1 MHLPRRFHKV
11 LRVVLILGS
20 IAFSG
25 AVTVA
30 CAPGF
35 EANSRLIAAESSSGL
50 EVPSVPVDIPQIPN
64 PGAVTPTPAPVP
76 VLDICSKLDFADVIW
91 PSRLIMVERKAM
103 ALALNITGSFEGSAG
118 WANIAGNGD
127 GQGLSLGLNQQ
138 NFGQGTLQP
147 MLTVMLKNNREV
159 VKPLFTAANLTSLT
173 SMLNKY
179 AGAMLSVTRESFE
192 EPGHYI
198 STEELFPDR
207 NAISPLD
214 EGYSESQ
221 FRVMDAKTDASIVW
235 AKANILTA
243 TGTVKA
249 DWKKSFVSLA
259 VTAPYRSQQIQA
271 ALTMFA
277 KAQGYYETLKF
288 REMRSLLVLY
298 DFVVQNGGFTASHL
312 TQYRSYLAANPKSSE
327 TARLL
332 KLLEIRLVSVR
343 EQYKADVRARKTTII
358 NGTGKV
364 HGATRNLPKEYCYA
378 SGEVMSASTLFIT
391 HDLRAL

>member
-1 MHLPRRFHKV
+1 MHLLGRYKKTGKV
-11 LRVVLILGS
+11 SLVVALVIGT
-20 IAFSG
+20 G
-25 AVTVA
+25 A

-35 EANSRLIAAESSSGL
+35 DAASQSTMAESSSGNSPR
-50 EVPSVPVDIPQIPN
+50 ESSPPRESVPVVVPT
-64 PGAVTPTPAPVP
+64 TPTPVP
-76 VLDICSKLDFADVIW
+76 ALDICSKLDFSDVTW
-91 PSRLIMVERKAM
+91 PSRLIVIERKAM

-147 MLTVMLKNNREV
+147 MLSTMIKNNREV
-159 VKPLFTAANLTSLT
+159 VQPLFTTTNLSSLKA
-173 SMLNKY
+173 MLTKY
-179 AGAMLSVTRESFE
+179 SGTALSVTSQSFDD
-192 EPGHYI
+192 PGRYI
-198 STEELFPDR
+198 STEALFPDR
-207 NAISPLD
+207 EALSPLD
-214 EGYSESQ
+214 EGYMENQ
-221 FRVMDAKTDASIVW
+221 FRVMDAKTDASVAW
-235 AKANILTA
+235 ARANILT
-243 TGTVKA
+243 TSGTVKT

-277 KAQGYYETLKF
+277 KAQGYFETLKF

-312 TQYRSYLAANPKSSE
+312 SQYRTYLAANPKSSE

-332 KLLEIRLVSVR
+332 KLLEIRVVSVR

-358 NGTGKV
+358 NDMGKV
-364 HGATRNLPKEYCYA
+364 HGVTRNLPKEYCYTA
-378 SGEVMSASTLFIT
+378 GEVVSASTLFIT
-391 HDLRAL
+391 HDLLGL